1 MDRERPSWG
10 TFQVSEYEDDRLA
23 DIISRP
29 PSGTG
34 HVTGYR
40 DQDSGQELYYHTK
53 SFSLSMGSRDK
64 EAVKLKILVHNV
76 HSRPDYLSNI
86 QNYARIWDN
95 TEVLLSKVKMRLLGA
110 EGYSTS
116 DNWVITCQHHGLC
129 SRSISSPNYV

>member
-1 MDRERPSWG
+1 MCGHQMHYLGTPTYTMDRERPSWG

-53 SFSLSMGSRDK
+53 SFSLSMGD
-64 EAVKLKILVHNV
+64 
-76 HSRPDYLSNI
+76 
-86 QNYARIWDN
+86 
-95 TEVLLSKVKMRLLGA
+95 
-110 EGYSTS
+110 
-116 DNWVITCQHHGLC
+116 
-129 SRSISSPNYV
+129 